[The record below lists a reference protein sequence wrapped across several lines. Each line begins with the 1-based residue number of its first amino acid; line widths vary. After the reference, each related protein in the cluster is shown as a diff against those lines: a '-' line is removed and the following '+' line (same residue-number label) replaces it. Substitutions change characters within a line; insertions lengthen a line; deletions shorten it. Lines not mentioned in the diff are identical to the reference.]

1 MGNRNRNTALLLIAA
16 GLFIMLGNLIGFYT
30 VASIII
36 LCLGVYKLRLGEDKT
51 GYVLIAIG
59 VLILASGHFMLILA
73 AILISLGY
81 FIIRSRELQQGDNYV
96 QKHQLL
102 GSIRK
107 THEPWELKNM
117 SVWSVIG
124 EVRLDLS
131 LAVSDAREKE
141 TTFVFQGIIGD
152 IDLIVPD
159 DIGVAV
165 HSTIFLGQTQM
176 GTEKE
181 AGFMNKLSWRSSHYE
196 TSEHKVNL
204 VISYL
209 IGDLKIRRL

>member
-1 MGNRNRNTALLLIAA
+1 MDNRNRNTALLLIAA
-16 GLFIMLGNLIGFYT
+16 GLFILLGNMIGFYT

-36 LCLGVYKLRLGEDKT
+36 LCLGVYMLRLGEDKK
-51 GYVLIAIG
+51 GYVLIAVG

-73 AILISLGY
+73 AILLSLGY
-81 FIIRSRELQQGDNYV
+81 FIIRSRDLQQSDSYV
-96 QKHQLL
+96 QKYQLL

-107 THEPWELKNM
+107 THEPWELKNL

-124 EVRLDLS
+124 EIRLDLS
-131 LAVSDAREKE
+131 LAITDAYEKE

-159 DIGVAV
+159 DIGVSV
-165 HSTIFLGQTQM
+165 QSTIFLGQSQM
-176 GTEKE
+176 DTEKE
-181 AGFMNKLSWRSSHYE
+181 AGFMNKLSWRSKHYE

-204 VISYL
+204 MISYI